1 MQDDAKRVP
10 DDLNYAVLVA
20 IGAAIVGTMAE
31 GDQIGIL
38 IAGACTAAIY
48 MLVYKNL
55 AGDIA
60 TAKTAALVL
69 AIVFGFFLVISMQN
83 AQGIYLLLNAV
94 ATGCLAICVC
104 ATHEPFPTEMKQR
117 LAADSLSVFE
127 CSLRPCIYNAVES
140 CHVGGIPR
148 RETGQGP

>member
-1 MQDDAKRVP
+1 MQDDAKKVP

-20 IGAAIVGTMAE
+20 VGAAIVGTLQQLAE
-31 GDQIGIL
+31 GNPIGIL

-94 ATGCLAICVC
+94 ATGCLGFAYV
-104 ATHEPFPTEMKQR
+104 R
-117 LAADSLSVFE
+117 LTSLS
-127 CSLRPCIYNAVES
+127 
-140 CHVGGIPR
+140 
-148 RETGQGP
+148 QQK